1 MPGGNFDRRGHVERL
16 GGRGV
21 RGSTSGEGARHL
33 LEARA
38 LVSGGCSC
46 SASATWPWYSLP
58 PLPGGLILA
67 AKL

>member
-1 MPGGNFDRRGHVERL
+1 MRL
-16 GGRGV
+16 GSEGEEGDREGV
-21 RGSTSGEGARHL
+21 RGGTPGEGARHL

-46 SASATWPWYSLP
+46 SASATRPWWCSLP
-58 PLPGGLILA
+58 LLPGGLILA

>member
-1 MPGGNFDRRGHVERL
+1 MPGGNFDGRGHVERPGAAGAR
-16 GGRGV
+16 GGW
-21 RGSTSGEGARHL
+21 STPGEGARHL

-46 SASATWPWYSLP
+46 SASATRPWCS

-67 AKL
+67 AKP

>member
-1 MPGGNFDRRGHVERL
+1 MGVSTG
-16 GGRGV
+16 GGREGV
-21 RGSTSGEGARHL
+21 RDGTPGEGARHL

-46 SASATWPWYSLP
+46 SASATRPWCS
-58 PLPGGLILA
+58 LPGGLILA